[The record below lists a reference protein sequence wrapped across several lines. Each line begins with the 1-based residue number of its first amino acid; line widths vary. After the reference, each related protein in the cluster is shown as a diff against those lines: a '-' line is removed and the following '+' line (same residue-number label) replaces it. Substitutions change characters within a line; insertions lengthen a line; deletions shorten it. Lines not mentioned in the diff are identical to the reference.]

1 MWAFT
6 CSLFFQSRKHTA
18 DSFTQLRS
26 SQCCIEVHLKK
37 RFAKRDKCYLV
48 QFKSYTDAG
57 EFYPEFHW
65 YGKHLHIFR
74 LPQASAWYSHLVV
87 GCFFPFAP
95 AILVNHATLSCMNPE
110 PLQRLTN
117 WQRRA
122 RASLRWDRE
131 DELKAS
137 EEGTARHPQLF
148 ELDSE
153 LQD

>member
-6 CSLFFQSRKHTA
+6 CSLFFQSRKRTA
-18 DSFTQLRS
+18 ASVTQLRS

-37 RFAKRDKCYLV
+37 RFAKRDKCYQV
-48 QFKSYTDAG
+48 QF
-57 EFYPEFHW
+57 PFHW
-65 YGKHLHIFR
+65 YETHLHIFR

-110 PLQRLTN
+110 SLQRWTN

-122 RASLRWDRE
+122 RASLRWECE

-137 EEGTARHPQLF
+137 EEGTAWHPQLF